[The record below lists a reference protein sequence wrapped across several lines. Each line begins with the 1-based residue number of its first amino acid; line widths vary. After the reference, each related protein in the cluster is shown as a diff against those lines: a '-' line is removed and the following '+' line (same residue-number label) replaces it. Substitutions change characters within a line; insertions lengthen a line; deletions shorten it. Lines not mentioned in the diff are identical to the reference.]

1 MQSHIERLM
10 RFFDATVFELT
21 YLKWCLLSQHYIRQG
36 RWQSYHSV
44 SDEEM
49 KELYNN
55 KHLITIIGI
64 TVLLSVFC
72 CQVAYGTNEGSYQYG
87 YWAGSITG
95 PQYEP
100 GANWNPEFYNSTCS
114 PSPSYTQ
121 DNGIVIPAVTNKT
134 ACISGWYDGWRQWC
148 TNHAVDCVGNITRG
162 DSPPIV
168 SQLREQYLSG
178 ARAANGSAN
187 SMCPIGSNAAFCH
200 GWDYNTTIDYDH
212 ECGDEYANYTG
223 PGLIG
228 CLLDVMKTS
237 QIGGAALPM
246 LVGTWHYVNGTY
258 SGIIKYDKI
267 GDFNLTIPSKT
278 GFGDYTL
285 EGSWGYVGHNI
296 LTQCYVGACENSTL
310 TEITPNH
317 IEFIDPYRNTIHLMR

>member
-1 MQSHIERLM
+1 
-10 RFFDATVFELT
+10 
-21 YLKWCLLSQHYIRQG
+21 
-36 RWQSYHSV
+36 
-44 SDEEM
+44 
-49 KELYNN
+49 
-55 KHLITIIGI
+55 
-64 TVLLSVFC
+64 
-72 CQVAYGTNEGSYQYG
+72 
-87 YWAGSITG
+87 
-95 PQYEP
+95 
-100 GANWNPEFYNSTCS
+100 
-114 PSPSYTQ
+114 
-121 DNGIVIPAVTNKT
+121 
-134 ACISGWYDGWRQWC
+134 
-148 TNHAVDCVGNITRG
+148 
-162 DSPPIV
+162 
-168 SQLREQYLSG
+168 
-178 ARAANGSAN
+178 
-187 SMCPIGSNAAFCH
+187 MCPIGSNAAFCH

-228 CLLDVMKTS
+228 CPLDVMKTS

-246 LVGTWHYVNGTY
+246 LVETWHYVNGTY
-258 SGIIKYDKI
+258 SGILKYDKI